1 MMTNDFLI
9 HSIYIGVLLTLGTYA
24 LGIRLR
30 RLTGWG
36 IFNPLLVATL
46 LCIAILSLSHIP
58 YSTYAAGAGPISYL
72 LTPATICLAVPLYEQ
87 IEHLKHNSHA
97 ITMGVTAGVLAS
109 MITVLLLVLILGM
122 DHRAYV
128 TMLPK
133 SITTAIGMGVSEE
146 LGGNTPVT
154 IMVIIITG
162 IVGNILSERFLRI
175 MHIKHPIA
183 KGIAIGAAAHV
194 IGTSKAMEMGKTEG
208 AMSSLAIVTSGIIT
222 VVVASVF
229 ASLA

>member
-1 MMTNDFLI
+1 MTNGFLI
-9 HSIYIGVLLTLGTYA
+9 HSVYLGVLLTLGTYA
-24 LGIRLR
+24 IGIRLR

-46 LCIAILSLSHIP
+46 LCIAILSFGHIP
-58 YSTYAAGAGPISYL
+58 YATYAAGAGPISYL

-87 IEHLKHNSHA
+87 IEQLKRNSRA
-97 ITMGVTAGVLAS
+97 VAMGVTAGVLAS
-109 MITVLLLVLILGM
+109 MITILLLVLILGM

-133 SITTAIGMGVSEE
+133 SITTAIGMGISEE

-183 KGIAIGAAAHV
+183 KGIAIGSAAHV

>member
-1 MMTNDFLI
+1 MIHDFML
-9 HSIYIGVLLTLGTYA
+9 SSVYLGVLLTLGTYA
-24 LGIRLR
+24 VGIWLR
-30 RLTGWG
+30 RLTGWSL
-36 IFNPLLVATL
+36 FNPLLVATL
-46 LCIAILSLSHIP
+46 LCIAILALGHIP
-58 YSTYAAGAGPISYL
+58 YSTYALGATPISYL

-87 IEHLKHNSHA
+87 IEHLRRNSRA
-97 ITMGVTAGVLAS
+97 VAMGVTTGVLAS
-109 MITVLLLVLILGM
+109 MITILLLVLILGM

-133 SITTAIGMGVSEE
+133 SITTAIGMDVSQE

-175 MHIKHPIA
+175 LHIKHPIA
-183 KGIAIGAAAHV
+183 KGIAIGSAAHV
-194 IGTSKAMEMGKTEG
+194 IGTARAMEMGKTEG
-208 AMSSLAIVTSGIIT
+208 AMSSLAIVTSGILT

>member
-1 MMTNDFLI
+1 MIHDFFLN
-9 HSIYIGVLLTLGTYA
+9 SVYLGVLLTLGTYA
-24 LGIRLR
+24 IGIWLR

-46 LCIAILSLSHIP
+46 LCIAILSLGHLP
-58 YSTYAAGAGPISYL
+58 YSAYAAGAGPISYL

-87 IEHLKHNSHA
+87 IEQLKHNSRA
-97 ITMGVTAGVLAS
+97 IGMGVTAGVLAS

-183 KGIAIGAAAHV
+183 KGIAIGSAAHV
-194 IGTSKAMEMGKTEG
+194 IGTSKAIEMGKTEG

>member
-1 MMTNDFLI
+1 MIHDFFLN
-9 HSIYIGVLLTLGTYA
+9 SVYLGVLLTLGTYA
-24 LGIRLR
+24 IGIWLR

-46 LCIAILSLSHIP
+46 LCIAILSLGHLP
-58 YSTYAAGAGPISYL
+58 YSAYAAGAGPISYL

-87 IEHLKHNSHA
+87 IEQLKHNSRA
-97 ITMGVTAGVLAS
+97 IGMGVTAGVLAS

-183 KGIAIGAAAHV
+183 KGIAIGSAAHV

>member
-1 MMTNDFLI
+1 MIHGFLL
-9 HSIYIGVLLTLGTYA
+9 SSVYLGVLLTIGTYA
-24 LGIRLR
+24 IGIWLR

-46 LCIAILSLSHIP
+46 LCIAILALGHIP
-58 YSTYAAGAGPISYL
+58 YSTYAAGATPISYL

-87 IEHLKHNSHA
+87 IEQLKRNSRA
-97 ITMGVTAGVLAS
+97 ITLGVTAGVLAS
-109 MITVLLLVLILGM
+109 MITILLLVVILRM
-122 DHRAYV
+122 DHQAYV

-133 SITTAIGMGVSEE
+133 SITTAIGMGISEE

-183 KGIAIGAAAHV
+183 KGIAIGSAAHV